1 MPSQKSKEQL
11 KSQVDFLFKILD
23 NGYGYGYGMV
33 DG

>member
-1 MPSQKSKEQL
+1 MPSQKPKEQL

-23 NGYGYGYGMV
+23 NGYGYGMV